1 MWKDKYIM
9 TQLHETIEDR
19 GLILYTSKKQ
29 ILLRQKN
36 GALFLQPKVVA
47 VDYQRDLADIEY
59 NSTLYYS
66 YINEDG
72 ALLIRSLLSE
82 VIPYKLEA
90 GQGQT
95 ITKPLLVS
103 RKGKL
108 LLFFLIGETKQPT
121 SLTSTSFSS
130 PGTDV
135 SQSASSQADLL
146 PASDYVSVKTEYTL
160 YCLLPYED
168 AKLLGKWQLDS
179 TSPTYQVVAVD
190 IDLYVFIAQN
200 GSPQFFHMNPEL
212 QVEPLHLCPPLP
224 DPSALEERDKTIE
237 MQQSQILSLQA
248 QMKDLQAQLEKKQK
262 ECSYYQT
269 QLDSAITQYNE
280 LMEVAQKYKDEVMK
294 YS

>member
-1 MWKDKYIM
+1 MA
-9 TQLHETIEDR
+9 QLHETIEDR
-19 GLILYTSKKQ
+19 GLLLYTSKKQ

-36 GALFLQPKVVA
+36 GTLFLQPKVVA
-47 VDYQRDLADIEY
+47 VDYQSDLADVEY

-108 LLFFLIGETKQPT
+108 LLFFLIGETKQSP
-121 SLTSTSFSS
+121 SLT
-130 PGTDV
+130 GN
-135 SQSASSQADLL
+135 
-146 PASDYVSVKTEYTL
+146 TEYTL

-168 AKLLGKWQLDS
+168 AKPLGKWQLDS
-179 TSPTYQVVAVD
+179 TSPAYQVVGVD
-190 IDLYVFIAQN
+190 NDLYVFIVQN
-200 GSPQFFHMNPEL
+200 GNLQFLHLSEEL
-212 QVEPLHLCPPLP
+212 QVETLHLCTHLP
-224 DPSALEERDKTIE
+224 DPSALEERDKTIQ
-237 MQQSQILSLQA
+237 MQQSQILSLQT
-248 QMKDLQAQLEKKQK
+248 QMKDLQALLEKKQK

-269 QLDSAITQYNE
+269 QLDSAIIQYNE

-294 YS
+294 YSY